1 MNKTVVQENLT
12 IPFSAIEQDLG
23 FNSRTIY
30 NNMEELAES
39 IKIDGLITPLTVMK
53 NGDNFKLIAG
63 YRRYR
68 ALEINKTKPDAQIKV
83 NVVAYDSDKDI
94 YLANLLENTA
104 RDEMHPLDLGRRLAE
119 LEAGTYRPILAPLAD
134 GEEVT
139 VGQKISRKELA
150 KRTSFNESHVGNLI
164 RVHQKLPDAIKK
176 AWKKNEIPFNKA
188 LKWVGKEYKTEDD
201 QLEAFGEWKTA
212 QEEEKANGKPKRRPN
227 GAAAAEAEAAESE
240 GSDEGESEQG
250 PQGVSKSEIKSQLA
264 GLDEK
269 IKEGTLKGDEL
280 LIAKTKQKTLK
291 WVLGIL
297 VRL

>member
-30 NNMEELAES
+30 NNMDELSES

-53 NGDNFKLIAG
+53 NGDTYKLIAG

-68 ALEINKTKPDAQIKV
+68 ALEINKTKAEAQIKV
-83 NVVAYDSDKDI
+83 NVVTYESDKDI

-104 RDEMHPLDLGRRLAE
+104 RDEMHPLDLGRRFAE

-139 VGQKISRKELA
+139 VGQKISRKELS
-150 KRTSFNESHVGNLI
+150 KRTGVTEGHVGNLI
-164 RVHQKLPDAIKK
+164 RVHQKLSDTIKK
-176 AWKKNEIPFNKA
+176 SWKKSEIPFNKT
-188 LKWVGKEYKTEDD
+188 LKWVGKEFKTEED
-201 QLEAFGEWKTA
+201 QLEAFGEWKQA
-212 QEEEKANGKPKRRPN
+212 QEDEKTNGKPKRRPN

-240 GSDEGESEQG
+240 DSDDGG
-250 PQGVSKSEIKSQLA
+250 ADAAPQGVSKSEIKSQLA
-264 GLDEK
+264 SLDEK

>member
-1 MNKTVVQENLT
+1 MSKTVVQENLT
-12 IPFSAIEQDLG
+12 IPFSAIEPDLG

-30 NNMEELAES
+30 LNLDELADS
-39 IKIDGLITPLTVMK
+39 IKAQGLITPLTVMK
-53 NGDNFKLIAG
+53 SGDSYKLIAG

-68 ALEINKTKPDAQIKV
+68 ALELLKTKPDAQIKV
-83 NVVAYDSDKDI
+83 NIEGYEADKDVYI
-94 YLANLLENTA
+94 ANLVENTA
-104 RDEMHPLDLGRRLAE
+104 RDEMHPLDLGRRLSE
-119 LEAGTYRPILAPLAD
+119 LEAGTYRPILTPLAD
-134 GEEVT
+134 GAEET
-139 VGQKISRKELA
+139 VGQKTSRKELA
-150 KRTSFNESHVGNLI
+150 KHTGITESHVGNLI

-188 LKWVGKEYKTEDD
+188 LKWVGKEYKTEED

-212 QEEEKANGKPKRRPN
+212 QEEEKANGRPKRRPN
-227 GAAAAEAEAAESE
+227 GSAAAESEAAESE
-240 GSDEGESEQG
+240 DSDEGGGDSA

-269 IKEGTLKGDEL
+269 IKEGTLKGDDL